1 MTDHHCYSICNV
13 HNYILDPP
21 LLDFF
26 FLIALGRALLMNQVS
41 IIDGTLDTHTTLLLF
56 DNEGRQH
63 AISLTARVQAYGL
76 ALQELPYP

>member
-1 MTDHHCYSICNV
+1 
-13 HNYILDPP
+13 
-21 LLDFF
+21 
-26 FLIALGRALLMNQVS
+26 MNQVS